1 MLAWKPMS
9 EQPLDHISGR
19 FAAPVMRS
27 VMTVPVIVER
37 FIEKAPGAGADVI
50 CLDLE
55 DSVPPAEKR
64 PRRGRSPARRSRRC
78 RARAT

>member
-1 MLAWKPMS
+1 MG

-37 FIEKAPGAGADVI
+37 FIEKAPGAGADV
-50 CLDLE
+50 
-55 DSVPPAEKR
+55 
-64 PRRGRSPARRSRRC
+64 
-78 RARAT
+78 